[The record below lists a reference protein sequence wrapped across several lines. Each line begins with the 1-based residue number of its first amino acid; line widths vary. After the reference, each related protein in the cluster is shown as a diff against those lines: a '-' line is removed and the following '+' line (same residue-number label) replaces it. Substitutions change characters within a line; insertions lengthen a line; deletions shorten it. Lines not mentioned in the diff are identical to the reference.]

1 MKETND
7 GPFGLTRIVTDGGTT
22 FFRNSNGIFDESG
35 KKVMISMA
43 ELRRFEQNENGD
55 SLRNCGK
62 WEVRKGHDV
71 LINGNFDISRFIKG
85 SNANGEQ
92 ADC

>member
-43 ELRRFEQNENGD
+43 ELRRVEQNEKGD
-55 SLRNCGK
+55 SLR
-62 WEVRKGHDV
+62 
-71 LINGNFDISRFIKG
+71 NGNFDISRFIKG

>member
-43 ELRRFEQNENGD
+43 ELRCFERNENGD
-55 SLRNCGK
+55 ALR
-62 WEVRKGHDV
+62 
-71 LINGNFDISRFIKG
+71 NGNFDLSRFIKG